1 MQNALQQAVKLN
13 IDTRPTNE
21 RTDRQINNT
30 CHAKQSQQAVKLNIN
45 TKRTN
50 KQTDRQTDSTY
61 HNNVQVTTNI

>member
-30 CHAKQSQQAVKLNIN
+30 CHAKRSQQAV
-45 TKRTN
+45 
-50 KQTDRQTDSTY
+50 
-61 HNNVQVTTNI
+61 